1 MGNEKRSMINER
13 KAISNDQLAMFT
25 AKENQFVSVVLFHC

>member
-1 MGNEKRSMINER
+1 M
-13 KAISNDQLAMFT
+13 SNDQLAMFT